1 MKILLWAIFITFL
14 IAFQGSILN
23 PLLIRGIGPDF
34 ILITVY
40 LFGIFK
46 GDIKGGLMGGFLGF
60 IMDITSVGPIYY
72 NIFSKFFIGY
82 LAGIITRWVQNP
94 GYLLHG
100 ILIFLMS
107 LLQGMG
113 IFLVL
118 TFLGMARFPI
128 DIIYIVI
135 PQAIFDGCIGGIAF
149 LLLTYRRRET
159 ISRWA

>member
-1 MKILLWAIFITFL
+1 M
-14 IAFQGSILN
+14 AFQGSILN
-23 PLLIRGIGPDF
+23 PLLIKGIRPDF

-60 IMDITSVGPIYY
+60 IMDITSAGPIYY

-82 LAGIITRWVQNP
+82 LAGIIARWVQNP

-100 ILIFLMS
+100 VLIFLMS
-107 LLQGMG
+107 LIQGMG
-113 IFLVL
+113 IFLIL
-118 TFLGMARFPI
+118 TFLGMARFPF

-135 PQAIFDGCIGGIAF
+135 PQAIFDGCTGGIAF